1 MLSTIAKP
9 FGILL
14 LWLYHLVN
22 NYGIAIFLFAL
33 VVKIILLPF
42 QMKSKKSMMRMSA
55 LNDQV
60 KELQKRHE
68 GNPRKLQEETNKLYK
83 EEHVNPMSGCLW
95 SLIPFPILIA
105 LYQAIRYPITVM
117 MRVPKELLEEG
128 GALLNKLT
136 GAGFDQFCETAG
148 LSQRTL
154 AGYKELVQSQFI
166 SNNWDAFQGISDKL
180 VNINYKF
187 LGLNLGDMPKLKFWE
202 NGLTW
207 AAIGLFLV
215 PIVSAFL
222 SWLQMKISQD
232 TNPAPAPAA
241 GNAQQTA
248 QSMKTMNLM
257 MPLVSLYICFIMPAA
272 LGVYWIFNSVLA
284 LIQEVILNK
293 IYGKQ
298 IAAENAAREERN
310 RIRQAEYERKRQE
323 TERLRAEGKSTENAN
338 TSKKKQQ
345 ARAKAEL
352 DELKAAAIR
361 EEKAARR
368 ARLGIEEE
376 EIPASQVGNRRYA
389 RGRAY
394 VADRFTNPA
403 AAAAETAAVIAANE
417 VADAAEA
424 EIEAAAEAK
433 IAETAEA
440 IAAEA
445 EDTAEAVETEVEE
458 AVEAAE
464 AEIEAA
470 EELIETEAEDL
481 QEAVENE
488 VEEDFAEAEEA
499 EASEDEE

>member
-1 MLSTIAKP
+1 MLSAIAKP

-14 LWLYHLVN
+14 LWLYNLVN

-33 VVKIILLPF
+33 VVKIVLLPF

-55 LNDQV
+55 LNPQIQ
-60 KELQKRHE
+60 ELQKRHE
-68 GNPRKLQEETNKLYK
+68 GNPRKLQEETQKLYK

-128 GALLNKLT
+128 GTLLNKLNEI
-136 GAGFDQFCETAG
+136 GFESFVENAG
-148 LSQRTL
+148 LSSRTL

-166 SNNWDAFQGISDKL
+166 SNNWDSFQGISDKL

-187 LGLNLGDMPKLKFWE
+187 LGLNLGDMPQWNFFTKCDWHDASSWLPA
-202 NGLTW
+202 L
-207 AAIGLFLV
+207 GLFLV
-215 PIVSAFL
+215 PIISALL
-222 SWLQMKISQD
+222 SWLQMKISQK
-232 TNPAPAPAA
+232 TNPTPATPSA
-241 GNAQQTA
+241 GSA

-257 MPLVSLYICFIMPAA
+257 MPLVSIYICFIMPAA
-272 LGVYWIFNSVLA
+272 LGIYWIFNSLLA
-284 LIQEVILNK
+284 LVQELILNN

-298 IAAENAAREERN
+298 IAAENAEREERK
-310 RIRQAEYERKRQE
+310 RIREAEYERKRQE
-323 TERLRAEGKSTENAN
+323 TERLREEGKTQENTN

-361 EEKAARR
+361 EEKAERR

-376 EIPASQVGNRRYA
+376 AIPDSQVGNRRYA

-394 VADRFTNPA
+394 VADRFTNPEA
-403 AAAAETAAVIAANE
+403 AAEETAAVEAANAA
-417 VADAAEA
+417 ADAEQA
-424 EIEAAAEAK
+424 EIEAAAEEKLAK
-433 IAETAEA
+433 A
-440 IAAEA
+440 
-445 EDTAEAVETEVEE
+445 E

-464 AEIEAA
+464 AETADAAVEEEDAPEA
-470 EELIETEAEDL
+470 EEEDS
-481 QEAVENE
+481 EE
-488 VEEDFAEAEEA
+488 VEEA
-499 EASEDEE
+499 EASEEEE